1 MEESGMGA
9 PQGAGGLSKDE
20 KMWGMLCHLAAIV
33 GLFGI
38 PFVGLVVGP
47 LVVWLIKREKMPFVN
62 DQGKEALN
70 FQIIMLIC
78 MVIGLALASQGNR
91 VGLGLILVISVTDL
105 VLMIIG
111 ALKANQGVAYRYP
124 FAIRLIK

>member
-20 KMWGMLCHLAAIV
+20 KMWGMLCHLAA
-33 GLFGI
+33 LSGI
-38 PFVGLVVGP
+38 LTCGVGLVVGP
-47 LVVWLIKREKMPFVN
+47 LVVWLMKREKMPFVD

-70 FQIIMLIC
+70 FQITAFVVWVVCLLPSIFIC
-78 MVIGLALASQGNR
+78 LLRPLPMAIGIA
-91 VGLGLILVISVTDL
+91 DL
-105 VLMIIG
+105 VLTIMAAI
-111 ALKANQGVAYRYP
+111 KANDGVAYRYP